1 MRAVSVAV
9 RQYANGV
16 NKGTLS
22 ANVAKVEAKEKEL
35 AAAKAAA
42 KVLPTPIIPPITPA
56 RAHCFLQGFC
66 AREMRMPDWGASMFL
81 GGRGGRGKGVA
92 LARCKA
98 MGEDSIISPI
108 IWHLEIMRSPGG
120 TQRLRGCW
128 THSGARRT
136 VVLSTVLV
144 KRRNEQA

>member
-1 MRAVSVAV
+1 VVVGPDFLKARYRSVAARTKNNAMHAVSVAV

-42 KVLPTPIIPPITPA
+42 KVLLIPIAFLPHYHPSITPA

-66 AREMRMPDWGASMFL
+66 AKEMGVPDWPRAKREYFL
-81 GGRGGRGKGVA
+81 GGRGERIRPGTCQAKV
-92 LARCKA
+92 
-98 MGEDSIISPI
+98 EDSIVSP
-108 IWHLEIMRSPGG
+108 
-120 TQRLRGCW
+120 
-128 THSGARRT
+128 RT
-136 VVLSTVLV
+136 WKS
-144 KRRNEQA
+144 

>member
-1 MRAVSVAV
+1 MAARTKNNAMHAVSVAV

-42 KVLPTPIIPPITPA
+42 KVLLIPIPFLPHYHPSITPA

-66 AREMRMPDWGASMFL
+66 AKEMGVPDWPRANIFWG
-81 GGRGGRGKGVA
+81 GEGRGFGLA
-92 LARCKA
+92 LARLRWKTVSFRREL
-98 MGEDSIISPI
+98 GNHE
-108 IWHLEIMRSPGG
+108 EPGG
-120 TQRLRGCW
+120 HADGSR
-128 THSGARRT
+128 
-136 VVLSTVLV
+136 
-144 KRRNEQA
+144 